1 MLLLLLGLFILTL
14 IFFFVL
20 NFHQIR
26 RGRFVFQWRSFIL
39 PFSLSLALLIVD
51 LFLKVALHY
60 ALIIFVFVAASCYLL
75 LHLLAKRSKPE
86 R

>member
-26 RGRFVFQWRSFIL
+26 QGRFVFQWRSFIL
-39 PFSLSLALLIVD
+39 PLSLSLALVIVD
-51 LFLKVALHY
+51 SFLKVAFHY
-60 ALIIFVFVAASCYLL
+60 ALIIFVFVAASCYFL
-75 LHLLAKRSKPE
+75 LHLLTKRGRPE